1 MDSLISKPTQ
11 STFFYF
17 LTSLVW
23 PLKPTDWQLTLSPFG
38 ECTGKLL
45 LAEMVCFQ
53 LPCSGVVSQR
63 AVHLNKKVIQVK
75 KTKTKTRNWAG
86 CQPLGPA
93 CPYMSALTN
102 EANIPSSCSK
112 SVSGLSYSMMLPRF
126 ITMTRS
132 AVRMVWTRCW
142 RHTGTTQNTNIISLS
157 EMFCFNKIII
167 CFKLVVL
174 DQMKDLVRIL

>member
-17 LTSLVW
+17 LTSLVRL
-23 PLKPTDWQLTLSPFG
+23 LKPTDWQLTLSPFG

-45 LAEMVCFQ
+45 LVETVCYW
-53 LPCSGVVSQR
+53 LPCSGVFSQR

-75 KTKTKTRNWAG
+75 KNTKTKKPKKLSRLSAVG
-86 CQPLGPA
+86 SRVS
-93 CPYMSALTN
+93 YMSALTN

-157 EMFCFNKIII
+157 EMFCWIKW
-167 CFKLVVL
+167 
-174 DQMKDLVRIL
+174 RIW